1 MQYQK
6 IWDKVLSPNEI
17 IKYEFSVG
25 PFYRKLCLILWCLFG
40 AMFLF
45 SGDTAGVGIIIILLA
60 AFYYAFYLKV
70 ANAYA
75 FSDDRVLIH
84 KGWLSTKLISTE
96 YQKITNVTVHDPF
109 ISRIITKTGTL
120 IIDTAGTSGKEIQLT
135 RIERPYEVKK
145 KLDELRVGR

>member
-6 IWDKVLSPNEI
+6 IWDKVLNPNEV
-17 IKYEFSVG
+17 IKYEFSIG
-25 PFYRKLCLILWCLFG
+25 PFYRKLCLILWCLFSL
-40 AMFLF
+40 MFFF
-45 SGDTAGVGIIIILLA
+45 STDTIGVGIIIILLA

-75 FSDDRVLIH
+75 FSGDRVLIH

-109 ISRIITKTGTL
+109 FSRIITKTGTL
-120 IIDTAGTSGKEIQLT
+120 VIDTAGTSGKEIQLT

>member
-6 IWDKVLSPNEI
+6 IWDKVLNPNEI
-17 IKYEFSVG
+17 IKYEFSIG

-40 AMFLF
+40 VLF
-45 SGDTAGVGIIIILLA
+45 ILSGDTAGFGIIVILLA

-120 IIDTAGTSGKEIQLT
+120 VIDTAGTSGKEITLT

-145 KLDELRVGR
+145 KLDELRTNR